1 MLPYHYV
8 EILFCIIICIFQPI
22 RNTNDEKSALPI
34 DDICNSFS
42 YRPSKS
48 EKREVTLKFMKNKE
62 SFHNEVSIRL
72 ESKFD
77 SRCVMDMFDS
87 FDYDND
93 KSSRNVSM

>member
-1 MLPYHYV
+1 
-8 EILFCIIICIFQPI
+8 
-22 RNTNDEKSALPI
+22 
-34 DDICNSFS
+34 
-42 YRPSKS
+42 
-48 EKREVTLKFMKNKE
+48 MKNKE

-93 KSSRNVSM
+93 KSSRNVSMWRDILIIRTQCQWETGTLMKSLLMESLLMKRISILSSLMW